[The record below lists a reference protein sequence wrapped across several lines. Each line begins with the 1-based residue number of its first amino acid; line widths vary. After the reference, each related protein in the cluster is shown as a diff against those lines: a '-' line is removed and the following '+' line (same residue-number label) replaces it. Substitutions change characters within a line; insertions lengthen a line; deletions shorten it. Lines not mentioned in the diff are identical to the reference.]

1 MVQEALMHRKHIIV
15 LELSYDVTLS
25 FFDRQVRD
33 SLASLNTELI
43 EAGHINSTNVIYSE

>member
-1 MVQEALMHRKHIIV
+1 MVQEASRYRKYITV
-15 LELSYDVTLS
+15 LELRYDVTLA

-43 EAGHINSTNVIYSE
+43 EAGHMDSTNVIYSE